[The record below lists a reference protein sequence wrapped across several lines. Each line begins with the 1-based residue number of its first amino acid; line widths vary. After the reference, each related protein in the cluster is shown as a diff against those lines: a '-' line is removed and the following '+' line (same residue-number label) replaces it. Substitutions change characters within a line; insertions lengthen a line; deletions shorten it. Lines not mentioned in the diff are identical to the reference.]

1 MSILAE
7 ADTAKGT
14 PEELATRKAR
24 LNHHLTAMKKACLN
38 PHLTATRWARLS
50 LHLTATGKA
59 RLNIHLTATGKAWLN
74 LHLTATGK
82 ARLNLLLTAM
92 KKTLLNLHLKGAT
105 KKARLNLFLT
115 ATRKAHL
122 TATKKTQESKSV
134 LAAVPGISFPR
145 RFVCDIGST
154 VAITE
159 LLPER
164 GTSASTTAINVR
176 LIVWASRSRQSNP
189 SPRRN
194 VPKIRTKAKN

>member
-24 LNHHLTAMKKACLN
+24 LNLHLTATGRACLN

-74 LHLTATGK
+74 L
-82 ARLNLLLTAM
+82 LLTAM

-105 KKARLNLFLT
+105 KKACLNPHLT

-176 LIVWASRSRQSNP
+176 LIV
-189 SPRRN
+189 
-194 VPKIRTKAKN
+194 

>member
-24 LNHHLTAMKKACLN
+24 LNLHLTATEKACLN

-82 ARLNLLLTAM
+82 ARLNLLLTA
-92 KKTLLNLHLKGAT
+92 TG
-105 KKARLNLFLT
+105 
-115 ATRKAHL
+115 KAHL